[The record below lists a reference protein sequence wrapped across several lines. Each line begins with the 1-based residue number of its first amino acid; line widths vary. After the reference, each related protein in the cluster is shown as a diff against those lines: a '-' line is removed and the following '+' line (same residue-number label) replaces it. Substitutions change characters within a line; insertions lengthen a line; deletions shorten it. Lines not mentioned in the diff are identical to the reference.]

1 MEQPVLLSIV
11 KTDAN
16 YRFRLDLP
24 EGPSAAGQEYSV
36 DLTFESRERLRRSLQ
51 SASQSMQSLASAAHS
66 VPGFPDG
73 KDQTTKLGVVN
84 DALLSLGRFLFEVIL
99 PAPLQEA
106 IRRLSSPLI

>member
-66 VPGFPDG
+66 IPGLPDA
-73 KDQTTKLGVVN
+73 KHQTTKLGVGGLVH
-84 DALLSLGRFLFEVIL
+84 DDHHVQTEVALLEQHFDGHAEGT
-99 PAPLQEA
+99 
-106 IRRLSSPLI
+106 